1 MSPQSELE
9 SWKSEKFQA
18 LYGGTSQSM
27 NPSLDTIL
35 LELIAW
41 LGFAR
46 ACAHSAR
53 VQDVLLALQMDLQ
66 RMIGTSAISQAED
79 FSSFVAGRARW
90 LEETREALE
99 CECPSRGFS
108 ELPGDTV
115 SGAILDLL
123 AIMTRRM
130 SQDHQKRAQADSTV
144 QEYLKRL
151 PAILFA
157 IARYEEWQAD
167 PQR

>member
-1 MSPQSELE
+1 
-9 SWKSEKFQA
+9 
-18 LYGGTSQSM
+18 M
-27 NPSLDTIL
+27 NPSLDTLL

-66 RMIGTSAISQAED
+66 RMIGPSVIPQTGD
-79 FSSFVAGRARW
+79 FSSFVAGRTRW

-99 CECPSRGFS
+99 CECLSRGFS

-123 AIMTRRM
+123 SIMTRRM
-130 SQDHQKRAQADSTV
+130 SQDHQKQSQADSTV
-144 QEYLKRL
+144 REYLERL
-151 PAILFA
+151 PAMLFTL
-157 IARYEEWQAD
+157 ARYEEWQAD